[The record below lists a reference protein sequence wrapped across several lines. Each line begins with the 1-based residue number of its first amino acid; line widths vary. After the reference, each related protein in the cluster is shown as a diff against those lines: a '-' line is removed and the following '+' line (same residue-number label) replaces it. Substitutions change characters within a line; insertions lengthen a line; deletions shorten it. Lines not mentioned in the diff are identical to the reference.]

1 MLTRRNFL
9 ALTSGAAGIL
19 ALGERALG
27 DSQQPIGIQLYTLRT
42 QAEKDLPKTLA
53 DIHQVGYQE
62 VELYWDVY
70 NHPAQELSR
79 MLKDAGLKAPSGH
92 FNYDGIES
100 KIDYAKAL
108 GLQYVICPMLPPNM
122 WNTADDFK
130 KAAKRFNEIG
140 EQVKKAGMTF
150 GFHNHNYEFRR
161 FGNRTGLNILMG
173 ESDPNLVK
181 LEMDC
186 YWVTQA
192 GSNPLALFNKY
203 GKRIRMLHLKDRKAG
218 FPPSQTLNA
227 AAGHFTEVG
236 TGSIHWAPIIAKAKQ
251 LGVQHYF
258 VEQDVIAGDPI
269 ASIRTS
275 YENARKLLA

>member
-9 ALTSGAAGIL
+9 FLTGGAAGVL
-19 ALGERALG
+19 ALGDRALG
-27 DSQQPIGIQLYTLRT
+27 ASKQPVGLQLYTLRQ

-53 DIHQVGYQE
+53 EIRKVGYDE

-70 NHPAQELSR
+70 NHPAAELSR

-100 KIDYAKAL
+100 KIDYAKQL
-108 GLQYVICPMLPPNM
+108 GLQYVVCPMLPPNM
-122 WNTADDFK
+122 WNSGDDFK
-130 KAAKRFNEIG
+130 RAAERFNKIG
-140 EQVKKAGMTF
+140 EEVKKAGMTF

-161 FGNRTGLNILMG
+161 FGNQTGLEILMG
-173 ESDPNLVK
+173 NSDPKLVK

-192 GSNPLALFNKY
+192 GSDPLALMNKY
-203 GKRIRMLHLKDRKAG
+203 GERIRMLHLKDRKAG
-218 FPPSQTLNA
+218 FPSTQTLNA
-227 AAGHFTEVG
+227 AAGHFAEFG
-236 TGSIHWAPIIAKAKQ
+236 TGSIQWAPILAKAKAI
-251 LGVQHYF
+251 GVQHYF
-258 VEQDVIAGDPI
+258 IEQDEIAGDPI

-275 YENARKLLA
+275 YQNARKMLA